1 MSKSFCVIAIM
12 LLFAGCN
19 RKQETTKPAES
30 PIARCSAPAE
40 PDFLKKTFSMQDFK
54 AFELQVPAHCNSPRL
69 HGDFK
74 SSLSGDQD
82 NRSNDEASL
91 DVFLLDEKHFTQA
104 STDGAIQSVQ
114 NTEGQAIDWTLPSN
128 PENLQKFYLVFRDS
142 SGQVKTKVVEPN
154 LTLSME

>member
-1 MSKSFCVIAIM
+1 MFV
-12 LLFAGCN
+12 LAGCN
-19 RKQETTKPAES
+19 RKQEAAKPSES
-30 PIARCSAPAE
+30 PTVRCSAPSE
-40 PDFLKKTFSMQDFK
+40 QDFLKKTFSMADFK

-82 NRSNDEASL
+82 NHPSDEAASL
-91 DVFLLDEKHFTQA
+91 DVFLLDEKHFTQS

-114 NTEGQAIDWTLPSN
+114 NTNGQAIDWTLPSN
-128 PENLQKFYLVFRDS
+128 SENLQKFYLLFRDS